1 VTPETRITQLEAL
14 VEQQREDIERLL
26 SANAALRA
34 RIQELEARLAKDS
47 HNSGKPP
54 STDGLGRKTRSL
66 RKKSGKKPGDSYG
79 IPLPSRKHARIAM
92 SYFWVLRHFRCAWL
106 TRHGKPSVVGTTL
119 GANTRPLVAGVLP
132 ARL

>member
-66 RKKSGKKPGDSYG
+66 RKKSGKKLGDSYG
-79 IPLPSRKHARIAM
+79 MPLPSRKHARIAM
-92 SYFWVLRHFRCAWL
+92 SYFCSYCGR
-106 TRHGKPSVVGTTL
+106 TRDRSAQCRAANAACPAGLGEHGC
-119 GANTRPLVAGVLP
+119 LVRTP
-132 ARL
+132 